1 MEIYKLTDSVSD
13 RVSGK
18 YDEKLIVTDLRQ
30 GIKNPNRV
38 NVFVNGRF
46 SFSLDV
52 SQVVE
57 MGVKKG
63 REIDREQLG
72 EFKKASEFGKLYQRT
87 LEWTLLRPHSEREI
101 YDYLKKKIYDK
112 KLDKDLIERII
123 DRLKEKGYIDDEK
136 FAQYYIEN
144 RFVKKGISRKRLKM
158 ELKKKGVNETLAE
171 MVLGERSDVD
181 EIKKIVQRKQKKYDK
196 EKLIAYLCR
205 QGFSYELVKEV
216 VEEEL
221 RDYSSSASDGL

>member
-1 MEIYKLTDSVSD
+1 
-13 RVSGK
+13 
-18 YDEKLIVTDLRQ
+18 
-30 GIKNPNRV
+30 
-38 NVFVNGRF
+38 
-46 SFSLDV
+46 
-52 SQVVE
+52 